1 MQAPSAHCAQSGS
14 AVRSAPFAVAERT
27 TRSLAGAL
35 RPLVHV
41 NLDAYCAKHTDYH
54 PARLLALVT
63 SWKSTRVTWYFASA
77 LSSGGVS

>member
-41 NLDAYCAKHTDYH
+41 NLDAYCAKLTGCH
-54 PARLLALVT
+54 PA
-63 SWKSTRVTWYFASA
+63 AS
-77 LSSGGVS
+77 L